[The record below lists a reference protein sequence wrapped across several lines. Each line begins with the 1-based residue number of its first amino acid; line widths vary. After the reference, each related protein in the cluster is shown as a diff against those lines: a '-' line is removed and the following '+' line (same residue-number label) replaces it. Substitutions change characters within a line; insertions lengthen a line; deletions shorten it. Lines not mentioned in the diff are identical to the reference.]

1 MKNEDEERKIEEQDA
16 LPSYFETLNTT
27 INKPLPSLQKLE
39 ELITKD
45 PYTQQNTEGYRAAVK
60 VDRNLAKTRK
70 QRSHGICP
78 SIHFK
83 RTGKKLEDFGW
94 ETFWLMLD
102 YDYLTSEQVEVA
114 MEKVIGMEQTMVAY
128 RTISG
133 KGIRILCRYNRPKGC
148 TLPATDLHHIA
159 ITKAMSL
166 YDEALVLKA
175 DKQCMNMTRICGL
188 SHDENAYF
196 NWNVTVINVTTEET
210 VNYLLNE
217 EKKEEERRH
226 PAKRRKTAE
235 KGAAAAESH
244 KSAAPLNS
252 AEIIRK
258 VEEISKNWYV
268 QFEPGHRHEFVLQF
282 ATFCHNYG
290 ASKEE
295 VESWMLQNYASHDGT
310 QKVID
315 WVYNHP
321 ESQGCWSCEMPQG
334 DMRKPASTGHVMQ
347 WLETNYDFRHN
358 TITNK
363 LQLRGRNV
371 GKTKYYRWTDVE
383 DSIMNSIYL
392 RMEKDGIRTSTKRLN
407 IIVNS
412 EFSTDYNP
420 MEEYLQDLPPWHE
433 GDPDYIA
440 ELARKVTVVNCPD
453 NYHTEEEFVEIFKKW
468 FVGMIVEWTT
478 SHTANQAILIFVG
491 KGGIFKT
498 TFFELLLPPSLR
510 EYFANDSAG
519 DYKSKEFL
527 ELIASKGLVL
537 LDEFGVP
544 HGKNLNSLKSSITK
558 MAVTYRIPYHMY
570 SCQLKRN
577 ASFCATSNNIH
588 IIPEDESRR
597 YMTWHILK
605 IENPYTHPFN
615 YEGIYS
621 QAVALA
627 RIVLE
632 NKKKGLTEH
641 DWRYW
646 LTQEEINRQTVRNE
660 LFQVN
665 DFIAERILKYYK
677 VPDENTPVQSIYRR
691 RISDILERICTNQI
705 FRETMSSR
713 DITQTMQALG
723 FQRKHEDDG
732 NKWIV
737 AEILPTDREQMDKG
751 R

>member
-1 MKNEDEERKIEEQDA
+1 MPKGDM
-16 LPSYFETLNTT
+16 
-27 INKPLPSLQKLE
+27 
-39 ELITKD
+39 
-45 PYTQQNTEGYRAAVK
+45 
-60 VDRNLAKTRK
+60 
-70 QRSHGICP
+70 
-78 SIHFK
+78 
-83 RTGKKLEDFGW
+83 KKL
-94 ETFWLMLD
+94 
-102 YDYLTSEQVEVA
+102 
-114 MEKVIGMEQTMVAY
+114 
-128 RTISG
+128 
-133 KGIRILCRYNRPKGC
+133 
-148 TLPATDLHHIA
+148 
-159 ITKAMSL
+159 
-166 YDEALVLKA
+166 
-175 DKQCMNMTRICGL
+175 
-188 SHDENAYF
+188 
-196 NWNVTVINVTTEET
+196 
-210 VNYLLNE
+210 
-217 EKKEEERRH
+217 
-226 PAKRRKTAE
+226 
-235 KGAAAAESH
+235 
-244 KSAAPLNS
+244 
-252 AEIIRK
+252 
-258 VEEISKNWYV
+258 
-268 QFEPGHRHEFVLQF
+268 
-282 ATFCHNYG
+282 
-290 ASKEE
+290 
-295 VESWMLQNYASHDGT
+295 
-310 QKVID
+310 
-315 WVYNHP
+315 
-321 ESQGCWSCEMPQG
+321 
-334 DMRKPASTGHVMQ
+334 ASTKNVMQ

-363 LQLRGRNV
+363 LQLRGHYV

-383 DSIMNSIYL
+383 DSIMNSIFL

-412 EFSTDYNP
+412 EFSVDYNP
-420 MEEYLQDLPPWHE
+420 MEDYLKDLPPWHE

-440 ELARKVTVVNCPD
+440 ELARKVTVMDCPD

-498 TFFELLLPPSLR
+498 TFFERLLPPSLR

-577 ASFCATSNNIH
+577 ASFCATSNNVH

-597 YMTWHILK
+597 YMTWHIQK

-627 RIVLE
+627 RKVLE
-632 NKKKGLTEH
+632 KKKKGLTED
-641 DWRYW
+641 DWKYW
-646 LTQEEINRQTVRNE
+646 LTQEEINRQSVRNK

-665 DFIAERILKYYK
+665 DYVAERILKFYK
-677 VPDENTPVQSIYRR
+677 VPDEDTPVQNIFRR
-691 RISDILERICTNQI
+691 RTSDILERICTNPI
-705 FRETMSSR
+705 FRDTMSRR
-713 DITQTMQALG
+713 DISQTMQNLG
-723 FQRKHEDDG
+723 FQRKHEEDG

-737 AEILPTDREQMDKG
+737 SEILPTDRDLMDKG

>member
-1 MKNEDEERKIEEQDA
+1 MKINQKEGQDK
-16 LPSYFETLNTT
+16 LPSFFETLNTT
-27 INKPLPSLQKLE
+27 INRPLESLQKLE

-45 PYTQQNTEGYRAAVK
+45 VYTQQNTEGYRIDAK
-60 VDRNLAKTRK
+60 IDRMLAKTRK

-78 SIHFK
+78 SIQFM

-102 YDYLTSEQVEVA
+102 YDHLTPEQTELA
-114 MEKVIGMEQTMVAY
+114 MEKVEGIRNTMAAY

-133 KGIRILCRYNRPKGC
+133 TGIRILCRYTRPKGC
-148 TLPATDLHHIA
+148 PLAATDLHHIA
-159 ITKAMSL
+159 ITKAIKL
-166 YDEALVLKA
+166 YDEALGLKA
-175 DKQCMNMTRICGL
+175 DRQCTNMTRICGL
-188 SHDENAYF
+188 AHDENAYF
-196 NWNVTVINVTTEET
+196 QWDATAIDVTTEET
-210 VNYLLNE
+210 EDFIRNE
-217 EKKEEERRH
+217 EKKEEE
-226 PAKRRKTAE
+226 KRKPPRKRKAGKGAPTAE
-235 KGAAAAESH
+235 EQQNT
-244 KSAAPLNS
+244 APLNS
-252 AEIIRK
+252 EDIIRK
-258 VEEISKNWYV
+258 VEEMSKNWYV
-268 QFEPGHRHEFVLQF
+268 QFETGHRHEFVMQF

-290 ASKEE
+290 ARKED
-295 VESWMLQNYASHDGT
+295 VEQWMTKEYAAHDGT
-310 QKVID
+310 QQVID
-315 WVYNHP
+315 WVYNHT
-321 ESQGCWSCEMPQG
+321 ESQGCWSCEMPRG
-334 DMRKPASTGHVMQ
+334 NTKKLASTKNVMQ

-363 LQLRGRNV
+363 LQLRGRYV
-371 GKTKYYRWTDVE
+371 GKTKYFRWTDVE
-383 DSIMNSIYL
+383 DSIMNSIFL

-407 IIVNS
+407 IIVN
-412 EFSTDYNP
+412 
-420 MEEYLQDLPPWHE
+420 
-433 GDPDYIA
+433 
-440 ELARKVTVVNCPD
+440 
-453 NYHTEEEFVEIFKKW
+453 
-468 FVGMIVEWTT
+468 
-478 SHTANQAILIFVG
+478 QAILIFVG

-498 TFFELLLPPSLR
+498 TFFERLLPPSLR

-577 ASFCATSNNIH
+577 ASFCATSNNVH

-597 YMTWHILK
+597 YMTWHIRK

-627 RIVLE
+627 RKVLE
-632 NKKKGLTEH
+632 KKKKGLTED
-641 DWRYW
+641 DWKYW
-646 LTQEEINRQTVRNE
+646 LTDEEIKRQSVRNK

-665 DFIAERILKYYK
+665 DYIAERILKFYK
-677 VPDENTPVQSIYRR
+677 VPDEDTPVQNIFRR
-691 RISDILERICTNQI
+691 RTSDILERICTNSI
-705 FRETMSSR
+705 FRDTMSNR
-713 DITQTMQALG
+713 DISQTMQNLG
-723 FQRKHEDDG
+723 FQQKHEEDG

-737 AEILPTDREQMDKG
+737 SEILPTDRDLMDKG

>member
-1 MKNEDEERKIEEQDA
+1 MKINQKEGQDK
-16 LPSYFETLNTT
+16 LPSFFETLNTT
-27 INKPLPSLQKLE
+27 INRPLESLQKLE

-45 PYTQQNTEGYRAAVK
+45 VYTQQNTEGYRIDAK
-60 VDRNLAKTRK
+60 IDRMLAKTRK

-78 SIHFK
+78 SIQFM

-94 ETFWLMLD
+94 ETYWLMLD
-102 YDYLTSEQVEVA
+102 YDHLTPEQVELA
-114 MEKVIGMEQTMVAY
+114 MEKVKGIRNTMAAY

-133 KGIRILCRYNRPKGC
+133 KGIRILCRYTRPKGC
-148 TLPATDLHHIA
+148 PLAATDLHHIA
-159 ITKAMSL
+159 ITKAMKL
-166 YDEALVLKA
+166 YDEALGLKA
-175 DKQCMNMTRICGL
+175 DRQCTNMTRICGL
-188 SHDENAYF
+188 AHDENAYF
-196 NWNVTVINVTTEET
+196 QWDATAIDVRPEET
-210 VNYLLNE
+210 EDFIRNE
-217 EKKEEERRH
+217 EKKEEE
-226 PAKRRKTAE
+226 KRKPPRKRKAGKGAPTAE
-235 KGAAAAESH
+235 EQQNT
-244 KSAAPLNS
+244 APPNS
-252 AEIIRK
+252 EEIIRK
-258 VEEISKNWYV
+258 VEEMSKNWYV
-268 QFEPGHRHEFVLQF
+268 QFETGHRHEFVMQF

-290 ASKEE
+290 ARKED
-295 VESWMLQNYASHDGT
+295 VEQWMTKEYAAHDGT
-310 QKVID
+310 QQVID
-315 WVYNHP
+315 WVYNHT
-321 ESQGCWSCEMPQG
+321 ESQGCWSCEMPRG
-334 DMRKPASTGHVMQ
+334 NTKKLASTKNVMQ

-363 LQLRGRNV
+363 LQLRGRYV
-371 GKTKYYRWTDVE
+371 GKTKYYCWTDVE
-383 DSIMNSIYL
+383 DSIMNSIFL

-412 EFSTDYNP
+412 EFSADYNP
-420 MEEYLQDLPPWHE
+420 MEEYLKDLPPWQE

-440 ELARKVTVVNCPD
+440 ELARKVTVIDCPN
-453 NYHTEEEFVEIFKKW
+453 NYHTEEEFIEIFKKW

-498 TFFELLLPPSLR
+498 TFFERLLPPSLR

-577 ASFCATSNNIH
+577 ASFCATSNNVH

-597 YMTWHILK
+597 YMTWHIRK

-627 RIVLE
+627 RKVLE
-632 NKKKGLTEH
+632 KKKKGLTED
-641 DWRYW
+641 DWKYW
-646 LTQEEINRQTVRNE
+646 LTDEEIKRQSVRNK

-665 DFIAERILKYYK
+665 DYIAERILKFYK
-677 VPDENTPVQSIYRR
+677 VPDEDTPVQNIFRR
-691 RISDILERICTNQI
+691 RTSDILERICTNSI
-705 FRETMSSR
+705 FRDTMSNR
-713 DITQTMQALG
+713 DISQTMQNLG
-723 FQRKHEDDG
+723 FQQKHEEDG

-737 AEILPTDREQMDKG
+737 SEILPTDRDLMDKG